1 MLRVRSERRLKRSG
15 IGLKKCAYRSVR
27 AATAKCSGETSLR
40 PTAGLLQAPLPHLRV
55 VPRLEHLGNLPAPV
69 CGGAG
74 VVRIFGGAL
83 ERHAV
88 GLLDRALGIAE
99 CTRQLPEHGV
109 GD

>member
-1 MLRVRSERRLKRSG
+1 MLRVRSERRLRRSG

-55 VPRLEHLGNLPAPV
+55 FPRRAHLGNLPAPV

-74 VVRIFGGAL
+74 VVRIFGDPL
-83 ERHAV
+83 ERYAV
-88 GLLDRALGIAE
+88 GLLEGDIGIAE
-99 CTRQLPEHGV
+99 CTRQ
-109 GD
+109 